1 MSNFAQM
8 VALQEEM
15 QKMQW
20 EMSQLVHFLGLVL
33 SVTGP
38 VEVDHRQ
45 AELFKASGLEPDFDL
60 EQDESK
66 VTFRLVASDGQ

>member
-1 MSNFAQM
+1 MYGMEEYATL
-8 VALQEEM
+8 AKEM

-38 VEVDHRQ
+38 ITVERRQ
-45 AELFKASGLEPDFDL
+45 AELFKVSGLEPDFDVA
-60 EQDESK
+60 EDESQ